1 MRLRTFLAKDM
12 RDALGQVRS
21 EMGDDAVIIASE
33 KTKGGGIM
41 VRAAVDEQEAVE
53 RALTPDVPVTA
64 IEEAV
69 EAAPASLEDHFRGD
83 LMKRLRGMSQ
93 SASAPAMAP
102 FSRAELLTLLRGH
115 RLPDN
120 LAHDFAKTAE
130 HSGLQDMTLALAC
143 ALDRRMK
150 TQPLDIAKAAA
161 LLLVGPNGV
170 GKTAIAAKIAAHA
183 RLSHRHVLLIAT
195 DIEGAGALARLEAFA
210 GHLRIKVATAKSAD
224 ELAKLVAQCREDNA
238 LAIIDTAGFDPRN
251 PKTRTAFS
259 ALAMIEGVEAVGI
272 VSALGDAEETGEIVS
287 AIQMLGAQRIL
298 VTQMD
303 MARRFGALTA
313 AACSGLGLAHV
324 SRSPFVAGGLETL
337 TPLSLA
343 RALLE
348 GAAQNADQGSTQ

>member
-41 VRAAVDEQEAVE
+41 VRAAVEEVEAVE
-53 RALTPDVPVTA
+53 RALTPDEPVTELEKA
-64 IEEAV
+64 I
-69 EAAPASLEDHFRGD
+69 EAAPPSLEDNFRGD
-83 LMKRLRGMSQ
+83 LMKRLRG
-93 SASAPAMAP
+93 APQAAQAPKAP
-102 FSRAELLTLLRGH
+102 FSRAELLTVLRGH

-130 HSGLQDMTLALAC
+130 NSGLKDMTLALAC

-150 TQPLDIAKAAA
+150 TQPIDISKTAA
-161 LLLVGPNGV
+161 LLLVGPNGA

-195 DIEGAGALARLEAFA
+195 DVEGAGALARLEAFA
-210 GHLRIKVATAKSAD
+210 GHLKIKVEIAETAEALSKI
-224 ELAKLVAQCREDNA
+224 VTQCREDNA
-238 LAIIDTAGFDPRN
+238 LAIIDTAGFDARN
-251 PKTRTAFS
+251 PRARTAFS
-259 ALAMIEGVEAVGI
+259 ALAMLEGVEALGV
-272 VSALGDAEETGEIVS
+272 VSACGDAEETAEIVS
-287 AIQMLGAQRIL
+287 AIQMLGAQRLI

-303 MARRFGALTA
+303 MARRYGALAA
-313 AACSGLGLAHV
+313 AACNGLGLAHV
-324 SRSPFVAGGLETL
+324 TRSPFVAGGLETL

-348 GAAQNADQGSTQ
+348 RATRNADQGSTQ